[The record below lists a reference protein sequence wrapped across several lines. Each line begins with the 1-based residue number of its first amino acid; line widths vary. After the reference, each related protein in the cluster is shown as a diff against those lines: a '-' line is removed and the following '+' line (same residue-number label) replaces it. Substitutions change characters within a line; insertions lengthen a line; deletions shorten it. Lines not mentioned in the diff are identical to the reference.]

1 MISIA
6 LAGGAV
12 PCFWLWLQDGKLII
26 AYFGFAN
33 GHIVID
39 DVAEACSKLK
49 AGEKIF
55 FHRYG
60 HNLKQLREM
69 ISNDSA
75 LSR

>member
-1 MISIA
+1 MA

-33 GHIVID
+33 GAIVID
-39 DVAEACSKLK
+39 DVAEAHRRLV

-55 FHRYG
+55 VHRYG
-60 HNLKQLREM
+60 HKLTKLKEM
-69 ISNDSA
+69 LTND
-75 LSR
+75 LER